1 MRYLF
6 FFIAF
11 AFELSAQS
19 VVFSPDML
27 KGIPSVAELRYADLQ
42 GLLNKERLARPDNR
56 VPDYLEAAS
65 ICVRVFFVEDEAYYE
80 KQVDRLDALFERIED
95 LPDSNPYKRVF
106 LAELSL
112 ARAGVYGKF
121 KHNVKAGWLFYR
133 AYNLLKD
140 NLNDFPDFIPTLIP
154 YGVLQT
160 AVGSLPEDY
169 KSIASLFGF
178 QGNIEEGLS
187 MIRKAYYYSL
197 ADPKL
202 KFHQDYFGFVY
213 AYVNY
218 ELETD
223 EQVSLRTLD
232 MKVDQSSFF
241 AYLEAQQLLRKGETK
256 EALEVMLNRPKGK
269 NYLHVPYFDYYTG
282 KIALM
287 LGHPQ
292 APEFLQNFLDKTKD
306 KEHLKSTYRYLAW
319 HHLIGGNAP
328 KAEEYRQKILAQSES
343 LTGSDKQAQQEA
355 EMGFNVYLI
364 EARLDF
370 DAGRYTQLV
379 KTLHPDKEDDYCRND
394 IDRQEFYYRRG
405 RALQELGFKEKALQA
420 FLKVQA
426 LPASAT
432 YAWGNSILQCA
443 QIYEEKGNYNL
454 SRNFYKKALKYKD
467 YAFHEGVHQKAR
479 AGLERIP

>member
-1 MRYLF
+1 MRYFF
-6 FFIAF
+6 FFIAITF
-11 AFELSAQS
+11 QLSAQS
-19 VVFSPDML
+19 LVFSPDML

-42 GLLNKERLARPDNR
+42 GLLNKERLVRPENR
-56 VPDYLEAAS
+56 VPDYLEAAA
-65 ICVRVFFVEDEAYYE
+65 ICVRVFFVEDENYYQE
-80 KQVDRLDALFERIED
+80 QAERLDILFERIED

-140 NLNDFPDFIPTLIP
+140 NLVDFPDFIPTLIP
-154 YGVLQT
+154 FGVLQT

-178 QGNIEEGLS
+178 QGNIEEGLK

-202 KFHQDYFGFVY
+202 KFHQEYFGFVY

-218 ELETD
+218 ELQTE

-232 MKVDQSSFF
+232 MKVGQSSFF
-241 AYLEAQQLLRKGETK
+241 SYLEAQQLLRKGQTQ
-256 EALEVMLNRPKGK
+256 EALQIMLDRPKGK
-269 NYLHVPYFDYYTG
+269 SYLEVPYFDYYTG

-292 APEFLQNFLDKTKD
+292 APYFLQRFLDKTKD
-306 KEHLKSTYRYLAW
+306 REHLKSTYRYLAW
-319 HHLIGGNAP
+319 HYLIMGDAK
-328 KAEEYRQKILAQSES
+328 KAEQYRQKILAQAES
-343 LTGSDKQAQQEA
+343 LTGSDKQAHQEA
-355 EMGFNVYLI
+355 ERGFNVYLI

-379 KTLHPDKEDDYCRND
+379 QTLSPEREQEFCRND
-394 IDRQEFYYRRG
+394 LDRQEFYYRRA
-405 RALQELGFKEKALQA
+405 RALQKLGFADQALEA
-420 FLKVQA
+420 FLKVQEY
-426 LPASAT
+426 PASAT
-432 YAWGNSILQCA
+432 YAWGNSILQIA
-443 QIYEEKGNYNL
+443 QLYEEKGRFKQ
-454 SRNFYKKALKYKD
+454 SRAYFKKALKYQN